1 MSWDVSLAGA
11 AQKAVRKA
19 PRGDQD
25 RLLAALEEMS
35 ANPWSG
41 DVVHLRNEPTA
52 WRRRVGDWRILFD
65 VDSEAHL
72 VLVADVVRRT
82 STTYRRRRR

>member
-1 MSWDVSLAGA
+1 MSWDVVLAGA
-11 AQKAVRKA
+11 ARKAVRKA

-25 RLLAALEEMS
+25 RLLAAVEEMRS
-35 ANPWSG
+35 HPWSG
-41 DVVHLRNEPTA
+41 DIVHLRNEPTA
-52 WRRRVGDWRILFD
+52 WRRRVGDWRILYD
-65 VDSEAHL
+65 IDSDRHI